1 MDGKDTFQFQNG
13 DYFQDAGGMDD
24 MEENKLGCTK
34 RTLIKILLFY
44 VFSQLSKENVI
55 ICFIKS
61 ERWVPCV
68 C

>member
-13 DYFQDAGGMDD
+13 DYFQDARGMDG

-44 VFSQLSKENVI
+44 IFSQVSKENVI
-55 ICFIKS
+55 IFFIKS